1 MFLLLSLGGGKGP
14 TPRQGAAPR
23 VEEDTRG
30 GGGGGACHS
39 ILRWECGTGI
49 EHEEGAK
56 WGGPVSPSGCC
67 GGGKGGGGPAFLP
80 TIPS

>member
-30 GGGGGACHS
+30 GGGCVCLSQH
-39 ILRWECGTGI
+39 
-49 EHEEGAK
+49 
-56 WGGPVSPSGCC
+56 PSLGMRDRD
-67 GGGKGGGGPAFLP
+67 
-80 TIPS
+80 